1 MKLIYL
7 IKSFAYGIF
16 LMKEYIIFH
25 YRKNEISKID
35 KYQKKYQRRN
45 KVYDFE
51 EEISCNR
58 FLMHN
63 LGLSF

>member
-1 MKLIYL
+1 MKYRRLINT
-7 IKSFAYGIF
+7 K
-16 LMKEYIIFH
+16 
-25 YRKNEISKID
+25 
-35 KYQKKYQRRN
+35 KKYQRRN